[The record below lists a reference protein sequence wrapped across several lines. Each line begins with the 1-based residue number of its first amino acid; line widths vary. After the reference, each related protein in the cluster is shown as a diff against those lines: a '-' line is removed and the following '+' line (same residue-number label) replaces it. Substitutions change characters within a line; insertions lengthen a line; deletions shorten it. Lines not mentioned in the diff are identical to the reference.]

1 MNAPVNA
8 ARHFPTGGTHPSNT
22 IRWEIPM
29 TTQTAA
35 PWNSPP
41 ERTKT
46 LRQRRAEKLARRA
59 ERWGQRLEAARAEGA
74 DMVAAVTFDRLR
86 AGLDSLP
93 AGARDRAYEAAT
105 EALDRVREMH
115 AE

>member
-1 MNAPVNA
+1 MSA
-8 ARHFPTGGTHPSNT
+8 
-22 IRWEIPM
+22 
-29 TTQTAA
+29 TTA
-35 PWNSPP
+35 PWNNPP
-41 ERTKT
+41 ERAKT

-59 ERWGQRLEAARAEGA
+59 ERWGQRLQVARAEGQ

-86 AGLDSLP
+86 AALDGLPS
-93 AGARDRAYEAAT
+93 AARDRAYEAAT